1 MPERWTKS
9 SKKWP
14 KQLIFSQLKSTL
26 NIKEQKKITIFWA
39 MPQADG
45 RTMIPIVE
53 NVIVR

>member
-26 NIKEQKKITIFWA
+26 NIKEQKKNHNFLGYA
-39 MPQADG
+39 SG
-45 RTMIPIVE
+45 RRTDYDTDS
-53 NVIVR
+53 